1 MEVYSIDNL
10 TDALDQRAK
19 DVNNVIRKKEYLEE
33 FRNLWKNDS
42 YYGDYYDLYCKVR
55 NDMGMEPRSISDFD
69 YLFSVYNPRAVK
81 FEDALSEWAELTVD
95 AVYKN

>member
-33 FRNLWKNDS
+33 FRNLWKND
-42 YYGDYYDLYCKVR
+42 
-55 NDMGMEPRSISDFD
+55 
-69 YLFSVYNPRAVK
+69 
-81 FEDALSEWAELTVD
+81 
-95 AVYKN
+95 

>member
-1 MEVYSIDNL
+1 
-10 TDALDQRAK
+10 
-19 DVNNVIRKKEYLEE
+19 
-33 FRNLWKNDS
+33 
-42 YYGDYYDLYCKVR
+42 
-55 NDMGMEPRSISDFD
+55 MGMEPRSISDFD